1 MIVLHSGETVQA
13 RIGQLIENTA
23 GDTFRNDNSK
33 RLPEY
38 LEEIERW
45 MSSTTSPEVVVI
57 DPAEVASDVERAAY
71 ESLRR
76 MAKFK
81 GVDVHLVGD
90 SSVEFVADR
99 HVTRDEDM
107 AIIAPGSDAGA
118 DAARL
123 VAGEEMTPFE
133 RVELDIP
140 SVEEVMKSSG
150 WDQKTAQ
157 EHVTWMKGQA
167 VYANNLYQ
175 VNVEFIPGGRAHL
188 IIRRLDKQAVHS
200 WQHFQQIKNEILG
213 PECEAVELYPKE
225 SNLIDEKHHY
235 HLWGLRSPEASFG
248 IGFKTGRQVG

>member
-13 RIGQLIENTA
+13 RIDQLIENTV
-23 GDTFRNDNSK
+23 GDTFRGDNSK

-38 LEEIERW
+38 LEDIEQW
-45 MSSTTSPEVVVI
+45 MSSAASPEVVVI
-57 DPAEVASDVERAAY
+57 DPADAANDAEREAY

-81 GVDVHLVGD
+81 GVDVHLVGG

-99 HVTRDEDM
+99 HVTRDEEM
-107 AIIAPGSDAGA
+107 AINAPGSEAGA

-123 VAGEEMTPFE
+123 VASEDMTPFE

-150 WDQKTAQ
+150 WDEKTAQ
-157 EHVTWMKGQA
+157 EHVSWMKGQA

-235 HLWGLRSPEASFG
+235 HLWGLRTPEASFG